1 MRISQDNPVLWS
13 KNGFGLISEA
23 IFALLQSGTVK
34 EINGKSGRSFL
45 NALLAGEKID
55 LATLTEMRRDK
66 RTASDLKA
74 ADEQLAD
81 DLNGVLRA
89 IQKKMLLTMLAHI
102 DEPAG
107 HMKEPDNE
115 LDRERGELSLLQR
128 LTGAVSQEYLPHY

>member
-1 MRISQDNPVLWS
+1 MA
-13 KNGFGLISEA
+13 K
-23 IFALLQSGTVK
+23 
-34 EINGKSGRSFL
+34 
-45 NALLAGEKID
+45 
-55 LATLTEMRRDK
+55 LTEMRRDK
-66 RTASDLKA
+66 HTASDLKA

-128 LTGAVSQEYLPHY
+128 LTGAVSQEYLPRY

>member
-23 IFALLQSGTVK
+23 IFALLQSGTVR
-34 EINGKSGRSFL
+34 EINGKSGRSVL
-45 NALLAGEKID
+45 NALLSGEKID
-55 LATLTEMRRDK
+55 LAKLTEMLRDK

-115 LDRERGELSLLQR
+115 LDRERGSYPFCS
-128 LTGAVSQEYLPHY
+128 A

>member
-1 MRISQDNPVLWS
+1 M
-13 KNGFGLISEA
+13 
-23 IFALLQSGTVK
+23 LQSGTVR

-55 LATLTEMRRDK
+55 LAKLTEMRRDK

-89 IQKKMLLTMLAHI
+89 IQKKMLLTMLHI
-102 DEPAG
+102 L
-107 HMKEPDNE
+107 M
-115 LDRERGELSLLQR
+115 DRPG
-128 LTGAVSQEYLPHY
+128 T